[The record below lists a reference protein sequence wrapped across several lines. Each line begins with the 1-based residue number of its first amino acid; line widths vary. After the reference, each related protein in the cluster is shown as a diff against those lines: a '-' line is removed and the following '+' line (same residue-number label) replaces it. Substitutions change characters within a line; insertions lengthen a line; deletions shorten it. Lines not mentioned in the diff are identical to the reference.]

1 MWSRATR
8 RASRIAQP
16 LLFAVIATLLTV
28 LVARPTIAQFTPF
41 EAAIAEFDAS
51 VAAGVADDAAGCVS
65 VAAFEG
71 SRVIWS
77 KGYGWADI
85 ERRIAA
91 TAETIGR
98 TGSISKSFTAVLLL
112 QLVERGILGLDDPV
126 REHFPRDRPAA
137 RIGRPVTAR
146 SRSGCWRAI
155 PRAWSA
161 SRLWRARRR
170 ARFTGGKTRFS
181 TQSPHTSFKTP
192 PLTEYSYSNIGFG
205 ILGLAAS
212 RAATVPFMELVERQI
227 LEPLGMAS
235 SAFVISSPELL
246 RRLSVGYSRNRETG
260 DVSAATATREHFGR
274 GYKVPNGGLYSTVGD
289 LAMFAAAL
297 LGEGP
302 SEILSPASRAALF
315 TPQPPADDYGLGF
328 RVDRTD
334 GKTMVGHGGSVA
346 GYNASLQFDLESGIG
361 IAMLRTTSYDP
372 PVDELLMRLTA
383 TRP

>member
-1 MWSRATR
+1 M
-8 RASRIAQP
+8 
-16 LLFAVIATLLTV
+16 
-28 LVARPTIAQFTPF
+28 
-41 EAAIAEFDAS
+41 
-51 VAAGVADDAAGCVS
+51 
-65 VAAFEG
+65 
-71 SRVIWS
+71 
-77 KGYGWADI
+77 
-85 ERRIAA
+85 
-91 TAETIGR
+91 
-98 TGSISKSFTAVLLL
+98 
-112 QLVERGILGLDDPV
+112 
-126 REHFPRDRPAA
+126 
-137 RIGRPVTAR
+137 
-146 SRSGCWRAI
+146 
-155 PRAWSA
+155 
-161 SRLWRARRR
+161 
-170 ARFTGGKTRFS
+170 
-181 TQSPHTSFKTP
+181 
-192 PLTEYSYSNIGFG
+192 
-205 ILGLAAS
+205 
-212 RAATVPFMELVERQI
+212 
-227 LEPLGMAS
+227 
-235 SAFVISSPELL
+235 ISSPELL